1 MEEGNYGGTVI
12 GRMKVFALKYA
23 DDVGLEE
30 MLASL
35 AEVAAENDMQINTEK
50 TNIMVFRKGA
60 ERSKKEKWGLT
71 KEKQKEQV
79 ASNTWGFDLQQET
92 HTTSTRKVQPL
103 GPESLQI
110 ERG

>member
-35 AEVAAENDMQINTEK
+35 AEVAAENDM
-50 TNIMVFRKGA
+50 
-60 ERSKKEKWGLT
+60 
-71 KEKQKEQV
+71 
-79 ASNTWGFDLQQET
+79 
-92 HTTSTRKVQPL
+92 
-103 GPESLQI
+103 
-110 ERG
+110 